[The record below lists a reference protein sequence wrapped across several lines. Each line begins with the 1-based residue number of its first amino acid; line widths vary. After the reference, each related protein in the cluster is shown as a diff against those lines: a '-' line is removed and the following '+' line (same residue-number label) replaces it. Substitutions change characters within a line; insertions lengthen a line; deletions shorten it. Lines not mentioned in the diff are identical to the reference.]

1 MRKLLLPSLL
11 LFVSAVA
18 FAQQDYVGRY
28 DAFAGFSYLDSPK
41 LNLTQRGF
49 NTQVGVNLRRWLAV
63 GFDFSTQSG
72 SGTLVPSDLKPSL
85 QALLPPVPGLFLPF
99 DATTRTYTGGAQ
111 LTYRHFKRITLFA
124 HPTVG
129 AIHEAITLKPHDATT
144 AAIVAGLIQAGE
156 VTTASPSDTTY
167 FYGAGGGFDINATKH
182 IHLRFDAEYVHTF
195 LFSDLLAD
203 PRNGFRLSVG
213 PSFNFG
219 RNVRH

>member
-1 MRKLLLPSLL
+1 MRNVLLGAL
-11 LFVSAVA
+11 LFVLSAMA
-18 FAQQDYVGRY
+18 SAQQDYVGRY

-49 NTQVGVNLRRWLAV
+49 NTQVGINLRRWLAV

-72 SGTLVPSDLKPSL
+72 SGTLVPSDLKPAL

-111 LTYRHFKRITLFA
+111 LVYRHFRRVTLFA
-124 HPTVG
+124 HPTIG
-129 AIHEAITLKPHDATT
+129 AIHEEITLKPHDATT
-144 AAIVAGLIQAGE
+144 AAIVAGLIQAG
-156 VTTASPSDTTY
+156 VLTTPSPSDTTF
-167 FYGAGGGFDINATKH
+167 FYGAGGGFDLNATRH
-182 IHLRFDAEYVHTF
+182 VHLRFDAEYVHTF
-195 LFSDLLAD
+195 LFSNLLAD